1 MSDKELHE
9 PQEEEI
15 PTEETSTLE
24 HDATP
29 DEAPQQVQDKL
40 KETTEKLWG
49 STKTAWCT
57 TTFKAS
63 QYKRLVQKKIDLTA
77 LHKKINAAHADLGKL
92 IDDMREAG
100 RKSILTQKEVKE
112 ILTRLDNL
120 KEDAAALEEEIEHIK
135 EENPAAGSP
144 PADDQ
149 S

>member
-9 PQEEEI
+9 PQEVETL
-15 PTEETSTLE
+15 TEETNAPV
-24 HDATP
+24 HDAP
-29 DEAPQQVQDKL
+29 PEEAPQQVQDKF

-77 LHKKINAAHADLGKL
+77 LHKKIDAAHADLGKL

-100 RKSILTQKEVKE
+100 RKSIMTQKEVKD

-120 KEDAAALEEEIEHIK
+120 KEDAAALEEEIENIK
-135 EENPAAGSP
+135 EEGPAAAP

-149 S
+149 A